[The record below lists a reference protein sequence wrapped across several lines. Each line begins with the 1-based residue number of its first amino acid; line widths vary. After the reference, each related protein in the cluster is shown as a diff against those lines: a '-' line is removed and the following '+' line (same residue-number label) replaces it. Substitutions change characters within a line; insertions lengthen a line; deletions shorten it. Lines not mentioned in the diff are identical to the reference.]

1 MKLRMKKHLRTLA
14 AALSA
19 AIVTTS
25 CNGILPGSGP
35 KMDTEEGTTAVR
47 ESFAKHID
55 LEKWKPY
62 VVTWMEGEEL
72 GNDLQ
77 LLRVEM
83 VNPSNGC
90 FYQTFSLSGPG
101 AGNISDLRETMTS
114 AKPEFEKMKGI
125 TPEMIDPA
133 AIQQQYEKAKS
144 MIPEGYTFK
153 SIGRYRIEEELL
165 SGNPFLDRNKEAG
178 RIRAE
183 FTVNVT
189 EDGKEYIESAGKKS
203 IQYYQME
210 FNVLPD
216 GSIEMED

>member
-1 MKLRMKKHLRTLA
+1 MKKHLRTLA

-35 KMDTEEGTTAVR
+35 KMDTEEGTIAVK

-72 GNDLQ
+72 ENDLQ

-83 VNPSNGC
+83 VSPSNGC

-125 TPEMIDPA
+125 SPEMIDPA
-133 AIQQQYEKAKS
+133 AIQRQFEQAKA
-144 MIPEGYTFK
+144 MIPEGYTFQ

-165 SGNPFLDRNKEAG
+165 SGNKFLDRDKQAG

>member
-1 MKLRMKKHLRTLA
+1 MKKHLRTLA

-35 KMDTEEGTTAVR
+35 KMDTEEGTIAVK

-83 VNPSNGC
+83 VSPSSGC

-101 AGNISDLRETMTS
+101 AGNISDLRETTNT
-114 AKPEFEKMKGI
+114 AKPSFDEVKGI

-133 AIQQQYEKAKS
+133 AIQRQFEQAKA

-153 SIGRYRIEEELL
+153 SIGRYRIEEDLL
-165 SGNPFLDRNKEAG
+165 SGNPFLDRNKQAG
-178 RIRAE
+178 RITAE
-183 FTVNVT
+183 FTLNVT

-203 IQYYQME
+203 IQYYQFD

-216 GSIEMED
+216 GSIELDE

>member
-1 MKLRMKKHLRTLA
+1 MKKHLRTLA